1 MTTIVKKSR
10 SKSAVST
17 SDPVSVLPKSTSKPK
32 SKPKS
37 VQQPPE
43 KPVETVPETTTAQ
56 SNVSNVSNVSNESKP
71 AEPAPAKRTRKPK
84 AVPGESQ
91 PPPSSSEDEQKSV
104 GSTEPVQGCQAVI
117 GSGAKAGQACG
128 CKVKFPSTDRCG
140 RHMNG
145 DPKPKTSSK
154 TDHEE
159 KEQGGGV
166 KPKAPSKTK
175 RTTTSASAK
184 ATKEAQLRTAVA
196 RLSLDSVTHIDI
208 NEFGNC
214 IYPNTSI
221 VIDQNDPHAIGSQK
235 PDGTIKPLSVEEIE
249 FCMRVFIP
257 LKSLPVSLSSSNTNT
272 GTDMDG
278 TQTQVVESTRNEPGL
293 DVVEEIDEEG
303 DETDIEEEGDEED

>member
-10 SKSAVST
+10 SKSAIST
-17 SDPVSVLPKSTSKPK
+17 ADPVSVSVPPKSTSKPK

-37 VQQPPE
+37 VQPPPE
-43 KPVETVPETTTAQ
+43 KPVETVPETTIPQ
-56 SNVSNVSNVSNESKP
+56 SNVSNESKP
-71 AEPAPAKRTRKPK
+71 TEPAPAKRTRKPK

-154 TDHEE
+154 TDQEE

-166 KPKAPSKTK
+166 KPKALSKAK
-175 RTTTSASAK
+175 RTTASASAK